1 VKALLIANESPVRSR
16 LAETISELPDVH
28 LEVKDPN
35 NDADQIL
42 LQFHPDVIMIDI
54 DQTQGHGLE
63 LIRRF
68 REGRKERSPVIMA
81 LASSGSLYYR
91 ESCLAAGAM
100 YFFNLAREQDWL
112 LESLA
117 SLREQPG

>member
-1 VKALLIANESPVRSR
+1 VKALLIANESPVRFR
-16 LAETISELPDVH
+16 LAELISGLPDIH
-28 LEVKDPN
+28 LEVKDPHN
-35 NDADQIL
+35 EADLIL
-42 LQFHPDVIMIDI
+42 LQLHHDVILIDI

-68 REGRKERSPVIMA
+68 REGRSERSPVIMA
-81 LASSGSLYYR
+81 LASSGSLHYR

-117 SLREQPG
+117 SIQSQLG